1 MSIVMNVPEVTAAEV
16 TTMAEPEVY
25 LEKLSAFSRM
35 LRLAGLPVSPK
46 ETADACEI
54 LIQLGFDDREK
65 VKTALRTVFA
75 KSREEQHTFDRTFD
89 SFFLSEEAMKAQAT
103 EEALQ
108 QRRMEME
115 KQKAMEDLQLNGHPM
130 DFTDDQRE
138 AYASLP
144 EENKEKLRSFMN
156 RFRNNAERNPELYSN
171 FIHSVFAKS
180 ILEQQLKLEDAGIGC
195 ADMDPDMGLLFRDI
209 SQFQD
214 KEIPKAIAIIQKITQ
229 QINAELSFQRRNR
242 GHSGKLDFRRTIR
255 KGLETGGS
263 FYKLKYKKKHQRK
276 RHLVLLCDVS
286 GSMVQFSE
294 FVLRFILSMNN
305 VSESSRCFLFSEDM
319 CEADAFSLQNMD
331 TFREYVRSTG
341 VFGRGTN
348 LGKALAQLCK
358 MKPAALNDSTTLL
371 ILSDAQTV
379 DRETAVRALLEAKR
393 LAGQVIWLNPLAENH
408 WKHQKSAQIMASV
421 CTMVSC
427 NTLSALS
434 NACKRLIQH

>member
-1 MSIVMNVPEVTAAEV
+1 MNVPAVTTAEV

-115 KQKAMEDLQLNGHPM
+115 KQKAMEELQLNGHPM

-144 EENKEKLRSFMN
+144 EESKEKLRNFKN
-156 RFRNNAERNPELYSN
+156 RFRDNAERNPELYSN

>member
-1 MSIVMNVPEVTAAEV
+1 MV
-16 TTMAEPEVY
+16 EPAVY

-35 LRLAGLPVSPK
+35 LRLEGLPVSPK

-54 LIQLGFDDREK
+54 LINLGFEDRTL

-75 KSREEQHTFDRTFD
+75 KSREEQRIFDRTFD
-89 SFFLSEEAMKAQAT
+89 GFFLSEEAMKAQAT
-103 EEALQ
+103 RRAQEEMQLEQARQ
-108 QRRMEME
+108 Q
-115 KQKAMEDLQLNGHPM
+115 AMEELQLNGRPM
-130 DFTDDQRE
+130 EFTDDQRE
-138 AYASLP
+138 AYAMLP
-144 EENKEKLRSFMN
+144 EENKEKLRNFMN
-156 RFRNNAERNPELYSN
+156 RFRDNAERNPELYSN

-180 ILEQQLKLEDAGIGC
+180 ILEQQLRLEDAGIGC

-214 KEIPKAIAIIQKITQ
+214 KEIPKAVAVIQKITQ
-229 QINAELSFQRRNR
+229 QINAELSYKRKNR
-242 GHSGKLDFRRTIR
+242 GHSGSLDFRRTIR

-263 FYKLKYKKKHQRK
+263 FYKLKYKKKRQHK

-305 VSESSRCFLFSEDM
+305 VSESSRCFLFSEEM
-319 CEADAFSLQNMD
+319 READAFSLQNMD
-331 TFREYVRSTG
+331 SFREYVRQSG

-348 LGKALAQLCK
+348 LGRALTELCK

-393 LAGQVIWLNPLAENH
+393 LAGQVIWLNPLAEHH
-408 WKHQKSAQIMASV
+408 WKHQKSAQIMASI

-427 NTLSALS
+427 NTLNALS
-434 NACKRLIQH
+434 LACKRLIRT

>member
-1 MSIVMNVPEVTAAEV
+1 
-16 TTMAEPEVY
+16 MAEPQVY

-35 LRLAGLPVSPK
+35 LRLEGLPVSPK

-54 LIQLGFDDREK
+54 LISLGFAAREV

-89 SFFLSEEAMKAQAT
+89 GFFLSEEAMKAQAT
-103 EEALQ
+103 EAALED
-108 QRRMEME
+108 RRMEMAR
-115 KQKAMEDLQLNGHPM
+115 KQAEEELRLNGQPM
-130 DFTDDQRE
+130 DFTDEERE

-144 EENKEKLRSFMN
+144 DKDKEKLRNFKN
-156 RFRNNAERNPELYSN
+156 RFRDNEERNPELYSN

-180 ILEQQLKLEDAGIGC
+180 ILEQQLKLEDAGLGC

-214 KEIPKAIAIIQKITQ
+214 KEIPKAVAVIQKITQ
-229 QINAELSFQRRNR
+229 QINAELSFKRRNR

-263 FYKLKYKKKHQRK
+263 FYTLKYKKKRQRK

-305 VSESSRCFLFSEDM
+305 VSDSSRCFLFSEEM

-348 LGKALAQLCK
+348 LGKSLAALCK
-358 MKPAALNDSTTLL
+358 MKPAALNDSTTHL

-379 DRETAVRALLEAKR
+379 DRETAVHALLEAKR
-393 LAGQVIWLNPLAENH
+393 LAGQVLWLNPLAENH
-408 WKHQKSAQIMASV
+408 WKHQKSAQIMASI
-421 CTMVSC
+421 CTMLSC
-427 NTLSALS
+427 NTLSALTG
-434 NACKRLIQH
+434 ACKRLIQH

>member
-1 MSIVMNVPEVTAAEV
+1 
-16 TTMAEPEVY
+16 MADPGVY

-35 LRLAGLPVSPK
+35 LRLEGLPVSPK
-46 ETADACEI
+46 ETADACQI
-54 LIQLGFDDREK
+54 LIGLGFEDRET

-75 KSREEQHTFDRTFD
+75 KSREEQRIFDRTFD
-89 SFFLSEEAMKAQAT
+89 GFFLSEEAMKAQAKEHAL
-103 EEALQ
+103 EERKMELARQ
-108 QRRMEME
+108 QAKEE
-115 KQKAMEDLQLNGHPM
+115 LQLNGQPM
-130 DFTDDQRE
+130 DFTDEQRE
-138 AYASLP
+138 IYATMSD
-144 EENKEKLRSFMN
+144 ESKEKLRNFMN
-156 RFRNNAERNPELYSN
+156 RFRDNAERNPELYSN

-180 ILEQQLKLEDAGIGC
+180 ILEQQLKIEDAGLGC

-214 KEIPKAIAIIQKITQ
+214 KEIPKAIAIIQKISQ

-242 GHSGKLDFRRTIR
+242 GRSGTLDFRRTIR

-263 FYKLKYKKKHQRK
+263 FYKLKYKKKRQHK

-305 VSESSRCFLFSEDM
+305 VSDSSRCFLFSEDM

-331 TFREYVRSTG
+331 SFRDYVRQTG
-341 VFGRGTN
+341 IFGKGTN
-348 LGKALAQLCK
+348 LGKALAELCK

-379 DRETAVRALLEAKR
+379 DRDNAVRALVEAKR
-393 LAGQVIWLNPLAENH
+393 MAGQVLWLNPLAENH
-408 WKHQKSAQIMASV
+408 WKHQKSSQIMAAI

-434 NACKRLIQH
+434 DACKRLIRK

>member
-1 MSIVMNVPEVTAAEV
+1 MV
-16 TTMAEPEVY
+16 EPAVY

-35 LRLAGLPVSPK
+35 LRLEGLPVSPK

-54 LIQLGFDDREK
+54 LINLGFEDRTL

-75 KSREEQHTFDRTFD
+75 KSREEQRIYDRTFD
-89 SFFLSEEAMKAQAT
+89 GFFLSEEAMKAQAT
-103 EEALQ
+103 RRAQEEMQLEQARQ
-108 QRRMEME
+108 Q
-115 KQKAMEDLQLNGHPM
+115 AMEELQLNGRPM
-130 DFTDDQRE
+130 EFTDDQRE
-138 AYASLP
+138 AYAMLP
-144 EENKEKLRSFMN
+144 EENKEKLRNFMN
-156 RFRNNAERNPELYSN
+156 RFRDNAERNPELYSN

-180 ILEQQLKLEDAGIGC
+180 ILEQQLRLEDAGIGC

-214 KEIPKAIAIIQKITQ
+214 KEIPKAVAVIQKITQ
-229 QINAELSFQRRNR
+229 QINAELSYKRKNR
-242 GHSGKLDFRRTIR
+242 GHSGSLDFRRTIR

-263 FYKLKYKKKHQRK
+263 FYKLKYKKKRQHK

-305 VSESSRCFLFSEDM
+305 VSESSRCFLFSEEM
-319 CEADAFSLQNMD
+319 READAFSLQNMD
-331 TFREYVRSTG
+331 SFREYVRQSG

-348 LGKALAQLCK
+348 LGRALTELCK

-393 LAGQVIWLNPLAENH
+393 LAGQVIWLNPLAEHH
-408 WKHQKSAQIMASV
+408 WKHQKSAQIMASI

-427 NTLSALS
+427 NTLNALS

>member
-1 MSIVMNVPEVTAAEV
+1 MV
-16 TTMAEPEVY
+16 EPAVY

-35 LRLAGLPVSPK
+35 LRLEGLPVSPK

-54 LIQLGFDDREK
+54 LINLGFEDRTL

-75 KSREEQHTFDRTFD
+75 KSREEQRIFDRTFD
-89 SFFLSEEAMKAQAT
+89 GFFLSEEAMKAQAT
-103 EEALQ
+103 RRAQEEMQLEQARQ
-108 QRRMEME
+108 Q
-115 KQKAMEDLQLNGHPM
+115 AMEELQLNGKPM

-138 AYASLP
+138 AYAMLP
-144 EENKEKLRSFMN
+144 EENKEKLRNFMN
-156 RFRNNAERNPELYSN
+156 RFRDNAERNPELYSN

-180 ILEQQLKLEDAGIGC
+180 ILEQQLRLEDAGIGC

-214 KEIPKAIAIIQKITQ
+214 KEIPKAVAVIQKITQ
-229 QINAELSFQRRNR
+229 QINAELSFKRRNR
-242 GHSGKLDFRRTIR
+242 GHSGQLDFRRTIR

-263 FYKLKYKKKHQRK
+263 FYKLKYKKKRQRK

-305 VSESSRCFLFSEDM
+305 VSESSRCFLFSEEM
-319 CEADAFSLQNMD
+319 READAFSLQNMD
-331 TFREYVRSTG
+331 SFREYVRQSG

-348 LGKALAQLCK
+348 LGKALTELCK

-379 DRETAVRALLEAKR
+379 DRDTAVRALLEAKR
-393 LAGQVIWLNPLAENH
+393 LAGQVIWLNPLAEHH
-408 WKHQKSAQIMASV
+408 WKHQKSAQIMASI

-427 NTLSALS
+427 NTLNALS

>member
-1 MSIVMNVPEVTAAEV
+1 
-16 TTMAEPEVY
+16 MADPGAY

-35 LRLAGLPVSPK
+35 LRLEGLPVSPK
-46 ETADACEI
+46 ETADACQI
-54 LIQLGFDDREK
+54 LIHLGFDDREV
-65 VKTALRTVFA
+65 VKIALRTVFA

-89 SFFLSEEAMKAQAT
+89 GFFLSEEAMRAQAT
-103 EEALQ
+103 EQALEE
-108 QRRMEME
+108 RRMEQARQE
-115 KQKAMEDLQLNGHPM
+115 AMEELRLNGRPM

-144 EENKEKLRSFMN
+144 EENKEKLREFMN
-156 RFRNNAERNPELYSN
+156 RFRGNAERNPELYSN

-209 SQFQD
+209 SEFQD
-214 KEIPKAIAIIQKITQ
+214 SEIPKAISILQKISQ
-229 QINAELSFQRRNR
+229 QINAELSSQRHSR
-242 GHSGKLDFRRTIR
+242 GRGGKLDFRRTIR

-263 FYKLKYKKKHQRK
+263 FYKLKYRKKPSRK

-294 FVLRFILSMNN
+294 FVLRFIMSMNN
-305 VSESSRCFLFSEDM
+305 VAESSRCFLFSEEI

-331 TFREYVRSTG
+331 AFREYVRRSG

-348 LGKALAQLCK
+348 LGRALTELCK
-358 MKPAALNDSTTLL
+358 RKPAVLSGSTTLL
-371 ILSDAQTV
+371 ILSDAPTV
-379 DRETAVRALLEAKR
+379 DRDTAVKALLEAKR
-393 LAGQVIWLNPLAENH
+393 LAGQVIWLNPVAESR
-408 WKHQKSAQIMASV
+408 WQHQKSAQIMASL

-427 NTLSALS
+427 NTLNALS
-434 NACKRLIQH
+434 SACKRLMIH

>member
-1 MSIVMNVPEVTAAEV
+1 MSTATNAAAAAIVEV
-16 TTMAEPEVY
+16 TTMVDPAVY

-54 LIQLGFDDREK
+54 LIELGFADRQL

-89 SFFLSEEAMKAQAT
+89 SFFLSEAAMKAQAT
-103 EEALQ
+103 EEALE
-108 QRRMEME
+108 QRRMEMAR
-115 KQKAMEDLQLNGHPM
+115 QQAMEELQLNGQPM

-144 EENKEKLRSFMN
+144 DRDKERLLNFKN
-156 RFRNNAERNPELYSN
+156 RFRDNAERNPELYSN
-171 FIHSVFAKS
+171 FIHSVFAKT

-214 KEIPKAIAIIQKITQ
+214 TEIPKAVAVIQKITQ
-229 QINAELSFQRRNR
+229 QINAELSFKRRNR
-242 GHSGKLDFRRTIR
+242 GHSGQLDFRRTIR

-263 FYKLKYKKKHQRK
+263 FYKLKYKKKRQHK

-305 VSESSRCFLFSEDM
+305 VSDSSRCFLFSEEM
-319 CEADAFSLQNMD
+319 CEADAFNLQNMD
-331 TFREYVRSTG
+331 SFREYVRDTG
-341 VFGRGTN
+341 IFGRGTN
-348 LGKALAQLCK
+348 LGKALIELCK

-379 DRETAVRALLEAKR
+379 DRETAVYALLEAKR
-393 LAGQVIWLNPLAENH
+393 QAGQVLWLNPLAENH
-408 WKHQKSAQIMASV
+408 WKHQKSAQIMSSI

-427 NTLSALS
+427 NTLNALS

>member
-1 MSIVMNVPEVTAAEV
+1 MDEAG
-16 TTMAEPEVY
+16 VY

-35 LRLAGLPVSPK
+35 LRLEGLPVSPK
-46 ETADACEI
+46 ETADACQI
-54 LIQLGFDDREK
+54 LIHLGFYDREV

-89 SFFLSEEAMKAQAT
+89 GFFLSEEAMRAQAT
-103 EEALQ
+103 EQALEE
-108 QRRMEME
+108 RRMERARQE
-115 KQKAMEDLQLNGHPM
+115 AMEELQLNGHPM

-144 EENKEKLRSFMN
+144 EENKEKLREFMN
-156 RFRNNAERNPELYSN
+156 RFRGNAERNPELYSN

-214 KEIPKAIAIIQKITQ
+214 SEIPKAISIIQKISQ
-229 QINAELSFQRRNR
+229 QINAELSSQHRTR
-242 GHSGKLDFRRTIR
+242 GRSGKLDFRRTIR

-263 FYKLKYKKKHQRK
+263 FYKLKYRKKPSRK

-305 VSESSRCFLFSEDM
+305 VADSSRCFLFSEEI

-331 TFREYVRSTG
+331 AFREYVRQSG

-348 LGKALAQLCK
+348 LGRALTALCK
-358 MKPAALNDSTTLL
+358 KKPAVLNSGATLL

-379 DRETAVRALLEAKR
+379 DRGTAVKALLEAKR
-393 LAGQVIWLNPLAENH
+393 LSGQVIWLNPVAESR
-408 WKHQKSAQIMASV
+408 WKHQKSAQIMASL

-434 NACKRLIQH
+434 NACKRLIAN

>member
-1 MSIVMNVPEVTAAEV
+1 
-16 TTMAEPEVY
+16 MAEPQVY

-35 LRLAGLPVSPK
+35 LRLEGLPVSPK

-54 LIQLGFDDREK
+54 LIRLGFEDRET

-75 KSREEQHTFDRTFD
+75 KSREEQHTFNRTFD
-89 SFFLSEEAMKAQAT
+89 GFFLSEEAMKAQAT
-103 EEALQ
+103 EQAMEQ
-108 QRRMEME
+108 KRMELAR
-115 KQKAMEDLQLNGHPM
+115 QQAMEELQLNGRPM
-130 DFTDDQRE
+130 DFTDQQRE

-144 EENKEKLRSFMN
+144 DENKEKLRNFMN
-156 RFRNNAERNPELYSN
+156 RFRDNAERNPELYGN

-180 ILEQQLKLEDAGIGC
+180 ILEQQLKIEDAGLGC

-214 KEIPKAIAIIQKITQ
+214 KEIPKAIAIIQKISQ
-229 QINAELSFQRRNR
+229 QINAELSYKRRNR
-242 GHSGKLDFRRTIR
+242 GHGGQLDFRRTIR

-263 FYKLKYKKKHQRK
+263 FYKLKYKKKRQRK

-319 CEADAFSLQNMD
+319 CEADTFSLQNMD
-331 TFREYVRSTG
+331 SFREYVRESG
-341 VFGRGTN
+341 IFGRGTN
-348 LGKALAQLCK
+348 LGKALGALCK
-358 MKPAALNDSTTLL
+358 MKPAVLNDSTTLL

-379 DRETAVRALLEAKR
+379 DRETAFQALVEAKR
-393 LAGQVIWLNPLAENH
+393 LSGQVIWLNPLAENH
-408 WKHQKSAQIMASV
+408 WKHQKGAQIMATV

-434 NACKRLIQH
+434 SACKRLIPH

>member
-1 MSIVMNVPEVTAAEV
+1 MV
-16 TTMAEPEVY
+16 EPAVY

-35 LRLAGLPVSPK
+35 LRLEGLPVSPK

-54 LIQLGFDDREK
+54 LINLGFEDRTL

-75 KSREEQHTFDRTFD
+75 KSREEQRIFDRTFD
-89 SFFLSEEAMKAQAT
+89 GFFLSEEAMKAQAT
-103 EEALQ
+103 RRAQEEMQLEQARQ
-108 QRRMEME
+108 Q
-115 KQKAMEDLQLNGHPM
+115 AMEELQLNGRPM
-130 DFTDDQRE
+130 EFTDDQRE
-138 AYASLP
+138 AYAMLP
-144 EENKEKLRSFMN
+144 EENKEKLRNFMN
-156 RFRNNAERNPELYSN
+156 RFRDNAERNPELYSN

-180 ILEQQLKLEDAGIGC
+180 ILEQQLRLEDAGIGC

-214 KEIPKAIAIIQKITQ
+214 KEIPKAVAVIQKITQ
-229 QINAELSFQRRNR
+229 QINAELSYKRKNR
-242 GHSGKLDFRRTIR
+242 GHSGSLDFRRTIR

-263 FYKLKYKKKHQRK
+263 FYKLKYKKKRQHK

-305 VSESSRCFLFSEDM
+305 VSESSRCFLFSEEM
-319 CEADAFSLQNMD
+319 READAFSLQNMD
-331 TFREYVRSTG
+331 SFREYVRQSG

-348 LGKALAQLCK
+348 LGRALTELCK

-393 LAGQVIWLNPLAENH
+393 LAGQVIWLNPLAEHH
-408 WKHQKSAQIMASV
+408 WKHQKSAQIMASI

-427 NTLSALS
+427 NTLNALS
-434 NACKRLIQH
+434 NACKRLIRT

>member
-1 MSIVMNVPEVTAAEV
+1 MV
-16 TTMAEPEVY
+16 EPAVY

-35 LRLAGLPVSPK
+35 LRLEGLPVSPK

-54 LIQLGFDDREK
+54 LINLGFEDRTL

-75 KSREEQHTFDRTFD
+75 KSREEQRIFDRTFD
-89 SFFLSEEAMKAQAT
+89 GFFLSEEAMKAQAT
-103 EEALQ
+103 RRAQEEMQLEQARQ
-108 QRRMEME
+108 Q
-115 KQKAMEDLQLNGHPM
+115 AMEELQLNGRPM
-130 DFTDDQRE
+130 EFTDDQRE
-138 AYASLP
+138 AYAMLP
-144 EENKEKLRSFMN
+144 EENKEKLRNFMN
-156 RFRNNAERNPELYSN
+156 RFRDNAERNPELYSN

-180 ILEQQLKLEDAGIGC
+180 ILEQQLRLEDAGIGC

-209 SQFQD
+209 SQFRD
-214 KEIPKAIAIIQKITQ
+214 KEIPKAIAIIQKISQ

-242 GHSGKLDFRRTIR
+242 GHSGQLDFRRTIR
-255 KGLETGGS
+255 KGLVTGGS
-263 FYKLKYKKKHQRK
+263 FYKLKYKKKRQHK

-305 VSESSRCFLFSEDM
+305 VSESSRCFLFSEEM
-319 CEADAFSLQNMD
+319 READAFSLQNMD
-331 TFREYVRSTG
+331 SFREYVRQSG

-348 LGKALAQLCK
+348 LGRALTELCK

-393 LAGQVIWLNPLAENH
+393 LAGQVIWLNPLAEHH
-408 WKHQKSAQIMASV
+408 WKHQKSAQIMASI

-427 NTLSALS
+427 NTLNALS

>member
-1 MSIVMNVPEVTAAEV
+1 MV
-16 TTMAEPEVY
+16 EPAVY

-35 LRLAGLPVSPK
+35 LRLEGLPVSPK

-54 LIQLGFDDREK
+54 LINLGFEDRTL

-75 KSREEQHTFDRTFD
+75 KSREEQRIFDRTFD
-89 SFFLSEEAMKAQAT
+89 GFFLSEEAMKAQAT
-103 EEALQ
+103 RRAQEEMQLEQARQ
-108 QRRMEME
+108 Q
-115 KQKAMEDLQLNGHPM
+115 AMEELQLNGRPM
-130 DFTDDQRE
+130 EFTDDQRE
-138 AYASLP
+138 AYAMLP
-144 EENKEKLRSFMN
+144 EENKEKLRNFMN
-156 RFRNNAERNPELYSN
+156 RFRDNAERNPELYSN

-180 ILEQQLKLEDAGIGC
+180 ILEQQLRLEDAGIGC

-214 KEIPKAIAIIQKITQ
+214 KEIPKAVAVIQKITQ
-229 QINAELSFQRRNR
+229 QINAELSYKRKNR
-242 GHSGKLDFRRTIR
+242 GHSGSLDFHRTIR

-263 FYKLKYKKKHQRK
+263 FYKLKYKKKRQHK

-305 VSESSRCFLFSEDM
+305 VSESSRCFLFSEEM
-319 CEADAFSLQNMD
+319 READAFSLQNMD
-331 TFREYVRSTG
+331 SFREYVRQSG

-348 LGKALAQLCK
+348 LGRALTELCK

-393 LAGQVIWLNPLAENH
+393 LAGQVIWLNPLAEHH
-408 WKHQKSAQIMASV
+408 WKHQKSAQIMASI

-427 NTLSALS
+427 NTLHALS

>member
-1 MSIVMNVPEVTAAEV
+1 MV
-16 TTMAEPEVY
+16 EPAVY

-35 LRLAGLPVSPK
+35 LRLEGLPVSPK

-54 LIQLGFDDREK
+54 LINLGFEDRTL

-75 KSREEQHTFDRTFD
+75 KSREEQRIFDRTFD
-89 SFFLSEEAMKAQAT
+89 GFFLSEEAMKAQAT
-103 EEALQ
+103 RRAQEEMQLEQARQ
-108 QRRMEME
+108 Q
-115 KQKAMEDLQLNGHPM
+115 AMEELQLNGRPM
-130 DFTDDQRE
+130 EFTDDQRE
-138 AYASLP
+138 AYAMLP
-144 EENKEKLRSFMN
+144 EENKEKLRNFMN
-156 RFRNNAERNPELYSN
+156 RFRDNAERNPELYSN

-180 ILEQQLKLEDAGIGC
+180 ILEQQLRLEDAGIGC

-214 KEIPKAIAIIQKITQ
+214 KEIPKAVAVIQKITQ
-229 QINAELSFQRRNR
+229 QINAELSYKRKNR
-242 GHSGKLDFRRTIR
+242 GHSGSLDFRRTIR

-263 FYKLKYKKKHQRK
+263 FYKLKYKKKRQHK

-305 VSESSRCFLFSEDM
+305 VSESSRCFLFSEEM
-319 CEADAFSLQNMD
+319 READAFSLQNMD
-331 TFREYVRSTG
+331 SFREYVRQSG

-348 LGKALAQLCK
+348 LGRALTELCK

-393 LAGQVIWLNPLAENH
+393 LAGQVIWLNPLAEHH
-408 WKHQKSAQIMASV
+408 WKHQKSAQIMASI

-427 NTLSALS
+427 NTLHALS

>member
-1 MSIVMNVPEVTAAEV
+1 MV
-16 TTMAEPEVY
+16 EPAVY

-35 LRLAGLPVSPK
+35 LRLEGLPVSPK

-54 LIQLGFDDREK
+54 LINLGFEDRTL

-75 KSREEQHTFDRTFD
+75 KSREEQRIFDRTFD
-89 SFFLSEEAMKAQAT
+89 GFFLSEEAMKAQAT
-103 EEALQ
+103 RRAQEEMQLEQARQ
-108 QRRMEME
+108 Q
-115 KQKAMEDLQLNGHPM
+115 AMEELQLNGRPM
-130 DFTDDQRE
+130 EFTDDQRE
-138 AYASLP
+138 AYAMLP
-144 EENKEKLRSFMN
+144 EENKEKLRNFMN
-156 RFRNNAERNPELYSN
+156 RFRDNAERNPELYSN
-171 FIHSVFAKS
+171 FIHSVFAKT
-180 ILEQQLKLEDAGIGC
+180 ILEQQLRLEDAGIGC

-214 KEIPKAIAIIQKITQ
+214 KEIPKAVAVIQKITQ
-229 QINAELSFQRRNR
+229 QINAELSYKRRNR
-242 GHSGKLDFRRTIR
+242 GHSGSLDFHRTIR

-263 FYKLKYKKKHQRK
+263 FYKLKYKKKRQHK

-305 VSESSRCFLFSEDM
+305 VSESSRCFLFSEEM
-319 CEADAFSLQNMD
+319 READAFSLQNMD
-331 TFREYVRSTG
+331 SFREYVRQSG

-348 LGKALAQLCK
+348 LGRALTELCK
-358 MKPAALNDSTTLL
+358 MKPAARNDSTTLL

-393 LAGQVIWLNPLAENH
+393 LAGQVIWLNPLAEHH
-408 WKHQKSAQIMASV
+408 WKHQKSAQIMASI

-427 NTLSALS
+427 NTLHALS

>member
-1 MSIVMNVPEVTAAEV
+1 MIAAAPTTAEGI
-16 TTMAEPEVY
+16 TMAEPDVY

-35 LRLAGLPVSPK
+35 LRLEGLQVSPK

-54 LIQLGFDDREK
+54 LINIGFEDREQ

-75 KSREEQHTFDRTFD
+75 KSREEQRTFDRTFD
-89 SFFLSEEAMKAQAT
+89 GFFLSEEAMKAQAT
-103 EEALQ
+103 EQALEEKRLEMARQ
-108 QRRMEME
+108 Q
-115 KQKAMEDLQLNGHPM
+115 AMEELQLNGRPM
-130 DFTDDQRE
+130 DFTDDQR
-138 AYASLP
+138 AVYASLP
-144 EENKEKLRSFMN
+144 EENKEKLRNFMN
-156 RFRNNAERNPELYSN
+156 RFRDNAERNPELYSN

-180 ILEQQLKLEDAGIGC
+180 ILEQQLKLEDAGLGC

-242 GHSGKLDFRRTIR
+242 GRCGKLDFRRTIR

-305 VSESSRCFLFSEDM
+305 VSDSSRCFLFSEEM

-331 TFREYVRSTG
+331 TFREYVRGTG

-348 LGKALAQLCK
+348 LGKALTELCK

-393 LAGQVIWLNPLAENH
+393 LAGQVIWLNPLSENH
-408 WKHQKSAQIMASV
+408 WKHQKSAQIMASI

-427 NTLSALS
+427 NTLNALS

>member
-1 MSIVMNVPEVTAAEV
+1 MPIPTNAAVATAAED
-16 TTMAEPEVY
+16 TTMADPQVY

-35 LRLAGLPVSPK
+35 LRLEGLPVSPK

-54 LIQLGFDDREK
+54 LINLGFDDRAL

-75 KSREEQHTFDRTFD
+75 KSREEQRTFDRTFD
-89 SFFLSEEAMKAQAT
+89 GFFLSEEAMKAQAKEAAI
-103 EEALQ
+103 EE
-108 QRRMEME
+108 RRMEQA
-115 KQKAMEDLQLNGHPM
+115 KQQAMEELQLNGRPM
-130 DFTDDQRE
+130 DFTDEQRNI
-138 AYASLP
+138 YATLP
-144 EENKEKLRSFMN
+144 DENKEKLRNFMN
-156 RFRNNAERNPELYSN
+156 RFRDNAERNPELYSN

-180 ILEQQLKLEDAGIGC
+180 ILEQQLKLEDAGLGC
-195 ADMDPDMGLLFRDI
+195 ADMDPDMGILFRDI
-209 SQFQD
+209 SAFQD
-214 KEIPKAIAIIQKITQ
+214 QEIPKAVAVIQKITQ
-229 QINAELSFQRRNR
+229 QINAELSFQRRSR
-242 GHSGKLDFRRTIR
+242 GHSGGLDFRRTIR

-305 VSESSRCFLFSEDM
+305 VSDSSRCFLFSEDM
-319 CEADAFSLQNMD
+319 CEANAFDLQNMD

-348 LGKALAQLCK
+348 LGKALTELCK
-358 MKPAALNDSTTLL
+358 LKPAVLNDSTTLL

-379 DRETAVRALLEAKR
+379 DRDTAVRALLEAKR
-393 LAGQVIWLNPLAENH
+393 LAGQVLWLNPLAENH
-408 WKHQKSAQIMASV
+408 WKHQKSAQIMASI

-427 NTLSALS
+427 NTLNALS
-434 NACKRLIQH
+434 NACKKLIQH

>member
-1 MSIVMNVPEVTAAEV
+1 MVDPA
-16 TTMAEPEVY
+16 VY

-54 LIQLGFDDREK
+54 LIELGFADRQL

-89 SFFLSEEAMKAQAT
+89 SFFLSEAAMKAQAT
-103 EEALQ
+103 EEALE
-108 QRRMEME
+108 QRRMEMAR
-115 KQKAMEDLQLNGHPM
+115 QQAMEELRLNGQPM

-144 EENKEKLRSFMN
+144 DKDKERLLNFKN
-156 RFRNNAERNPELYSN
+156 RFRDNAERNPELYSN
-171 FIHSVFAKS
+171 FIHSVFAKT

-214 KEIPKAIAIIQKITQ
+214 TEIPKAVAVIQKITQ
-229 QINAELSFQRRNR
+229 QINAELSFKRRNR
-242 GHSGKLDFRRTIR
+242 GHSGQLDFRRTIR

-263 FYKLKYKKKHQRK
+263 FYKLKYKKKRQHK

-305 VSESSRCFLFSEDM
+305 VSDSSRCFLFSEEM
-319 CEADAFSLQNMD
+319 CEADAFNLQNMD
-331 TFREYVRSTG
+331 SFREYVRDTG
-341 VFGRGTN
+341 IFGRGTN
-348 LGKALAQLCK
+348 LGKALIELCK

-379 DRETAVRALLEAKR
+379 DRETAVYALLEAKR
-393 LAGQVIWLNPLAENH
+393 QAGQVLWLNPLAENH
-408 WKHQKSAQIMASV
+408 WKHQKSAQIMSSI

-427 NTLSALS
+427 NTLNALS

>member
-1 MSIVMNVPEVTAAEV
+1 MSIPTNVTVATIAED
-16 TTMAEPEVY
+16 TTMADAAVY

-35 LRLAGLPVSPK
+35 LRLEGLPVSPK

-54 LIQLGFDDREK
+54 LIALGFEDREL

-75 KSREEQHTFDRTFD
+75 KSREEQRLFDRTFD
-89 SFFLSEEAMKAQAT
+89 GFFIPEEAMKAQAKKRAL
-103 EEALQ
+103 EERQLTQARQ
-108 QRRMEME
+108 QAQEELRLGGR
-115 KQKAMEDLQLNGHPM
+115 PM
-130 DFTDDQRE
+130 DFTDEERE
-138 AYASLP
+138 IYATIP
-144 EENKEKLRSFMN
+144 EEEKKKLRSFMN
-156 RFRNNAERNPELYSN
+156 RFRDNAERNPELYSN

-180 ILEQQLKLEDAGIGC
+180 ILEQQLRLEDAGIGC

-209 SQFQD
+209 SKFQD
-214 KEIPKAIAIIQKITQ
+214 KEIPKAVAVIQKITQ
-229 QINAELSFQRRNR
+229 QINAELSFKRRNR
-242 GHSGKLDFRRTIR
+242 GHSGSLDFRRTIR
-255 KGLETGGS
+255 KGLESGGS
-263 FYKLKYKKKHQRK
+263 FYKLKYKKKRQHK

-305 VSESSRCFLFSEDM
+305 VSDSSRCFLFSEEM
-319 CEADAFSLQNMD
+319 READAFSLQNMD
-331 TFREYVRSTG
+331 TFRDYVRGTG

-348 LGKALAQLCK
+348 LGRALTELCR

-371 ILSDAQTV
+371 ILSDAQTI

-393 LAGQVIWLNPLAENH
+393 LSGQVLWLNPLAENH
-408 WKHQKSAQIMASV
+408 WKHQKSSVIMASI

-427 NTLSALS
+427 NTLNALS

>member
-1 MSIVMNVPEVTAAEV
+1 MCMPIAATVAATAEV
-16 TTMAEPEVY
+16 TTMADPAVY

-35 LRLAGLPVSPK
+35 LRLEGLPVSPK

-54 LIQLGFDDREK
+54 LINLGFEDRELMK
-65 VKTALRTVFA
+65 VALRTVFA
-75 KSREEQHTFDRTFD
+75 KSREEQRIFDRTFD
-89 SFFLSEEAMKAQAT
+89 GFFLSEEAMKAQAKKHAQDDLKMEQARQQAQ
-103 EEALQ
+103 EE
-108 QRRMEME
+108 
-115 KQKAMEDLQLNGHPM
+115 LQLNGQPM
-130 DFTDDQRE
+130 NFSDEQRE

-144 EENKEKLRSFMN
+144 DEDKERLRNFMD
-156 RFRNNAERNPELYSN
+156 RFRDNAERNPELYGN

-180 ILEQQLKLEDAGIGC
+180 ILEQQLRLEDAGLGC
-195 ADMDPDMGLLFRDI
+195 ADMDPDMGLLFKDI

-214 KEIPKAIAIIQKITQ
+214 KEIPKAVAVIQKITQ
-229 QINAELSFQRRNR
+229 QINAELSYKRRNR
-242 GHSGKLDFRRTIR
+242 GHSGQLDFRRTIR

-263 FYKLKYKKKHQRK
+263 FYRLKYKKKRQHK

-305 VSESSRCFLFSEDM
+305 VSDASRCFLFSEEM

-331 TFREYVRSTG
+331 SFREYVRNAG

-348 LGKALAQLCK
+348 VGKALTELCR

-379 DRETAVRALLEAKR
+379 DRESAVYALMEAKR
-393 LAGQVIWLNPLAENH
+393 LSGQVLWLNPLAEHH
-408 WKHQKSAQIMASV
+408 WKHQKSAQIMASI

-427 NTLSALS
+427 NTLNALS

>member
-1 MSIVMNVPEVTAAEV
+1 MPPPTNVTAATVAED
-16 TTMAEPEVY
+16 TTMAEPQVY

-35 LRLAGLPVSPK
+35 LRLEGLPVSPK

-54 LIQLGFDDREK
+54 LINIGFEDREQ
-65 VKTALRTVFA
+65 VKTALCTVFA
-75 KSREEQHTFDRTFD
+75 KSREEQRIFDRTFD
-89 SFFLSEEAMKAQAT
+89 GFFLSEEAMKAQAT
-103 EEALQ
+103 RKAQEEMQLEQARQ
-108 QRRMEME
+108 Q
-115 KQKAMEDLQLNGHPM
+115 AMEELQLNGRPM

-138 AYASLP
+138 AYAMLP

-156 RFRNNAERNPELYSN
+156 RFRDNAERNPELYSN

-180 ILEQQLKLEDAGIGC
+180 ILEQQMRLEDAGLGC

-209 SQFQD
+209 SRFQD
-214 KEIPKAIAIIQKITQ
+214 KEIPKAVAVIQKITQ
-229 QINAELSFQRRNR
+229 QINAELSYKRRNR
-242 GHSGKLDFRRTIR
+242 GHSGQLDFRRTIR

-263 FYKLKYKKKHQRK
+263 FYKLKYKKKRQRK

-305 VSESSRCFLFSEDM
+305 VSESSRCFLFSEEM
-319 CEADAFSLQNMD
+319 READAFSLQNMD
-331 TFREYVRSTG
+331 AFREYVRQSG

-348 LGKALAQLCK
+348 LGKALGELCK

-379 DRETAVRALLEAKR
+379 DRDAAVRTA
-393 LAGQVIWLNPLAENH
+393 AG
-408 WKHQKSAQIMASV
+408 STAQ
-421 CTMVSC
+421 
-427 NTLSALS
+427 
-434 NACKRLIQH
+434 